1 MPKELVYMNN
11 QIDFYFD
18 IISPFSFIAHKK
30 IQKIIQNKKVL
41 FNYKPILL
49 GGLHKLAKIDAP
61 AFNKYKIK
69 ILQSDCEL
77 VSEKNNISFNWNSKF
92 PINSLYMMRGYL
104 YVEENLKKLYLDAFF
119 NAYWR
124 DNIDLS
130 NEIEISKIL
139 KILNIDN
146 KKFFEGISNQLIK
159 DQLKKLTAEA
169 FKKEL
174 FGAPTF
180 VANNKI
186 FWGQDRLDYAVD
198 EVSSN

>member
-1 MPKELVYMNN
+1 MSS

-18 IISPFSFIAHKK
+18 IISPFSYIAHKK
-30 IQKIIQNKKVL
+30 IQKIKQNKKIN
-41 FNYKPILL
+41 FNYKPVFL
-49 GGLHKLAKIDAP
+49 GGLHKLAEIDAP

-77 VSEKNNISFNWNSKF
+77 VADKNNIPFIWNSKF
-92 PINSLYMMRGYL
+92 PINSLYLMRGYL
-104 YVEENLKKLYLDAFF
+104 HVENRLKELYLDAFY

-130 NEIEISKIL
+130 DKIEFAQIL
-139 KILNIDN
+139 KSLNIN
-146 KKFFEGISNQLIK
+146 NEKFFEEINNQLIK
-159 DQLKKLTAEA
+159 DQLKELTTEA
-169 FKKEL
+169 FNKEL

-186 FWGQDRLDYAVD
+186 FWGQDRLEYAVD

>member
-1 MPKELVYMNN
+1 MSS

-18 IISPFSFIAHKK
+18 IISPFSYIAHKK
-30 IQKIIQNKKVL
+30 IKNIKKNKKIN
-41 FNYKPILL
+41 FNYKPVFL
-49 GGLHKLAKIDAP
+49 GGLHKLAEIDAP

-77 VSEKNNISFNWNSKF
+77 VAEKNDIPFVWNSKF
-92 PINSLYMMRGYL
+92 PINSLYLMRGYL
-104 YVEENLKKLYLDAFF
+104 YVEEKLKELYLDTFF

-124 DNIDLS
+124 DNVDLS
-130 NEIEISKIL
+130 DEIKLTKIL
-139 KILNIDN
+139 KDLNIDD
-146 KKFFEGISNQLIK
+146 KKFTEGIKNQLIK
-159 DQLKKLTAEA
+159 DQLKELTTEA
-169 FKKEL
+169 FDKEL

-186 FWGQDRLDYAVD
+186 FWGQDRLEYAVD

>member
-1 MPKELVYMNN
+1 MNS

-18 IISPFSFIAHKK
+18 IISPFSYIAHKK
-30 IQKIIQNKKVL
+30 IQIIKQNKKIN
-41 FNYKPILL
+41 FNYKPVFL
-49 GGLHKLAKIDAP
+49 GGLHKLAEIDAP
-61 AFNKYKIK
+61 AFNKFKIK
-69 ILQSDCEL
+69 ILQSDFEL
-77 VSEKNNISFNWNSKF
+77 VADKNNIPFIWNTKF

-104 YVEENLKKLYLDAFF
+104 FVEEKLKELYLDTFY

-130 NEIEISKIL
+130 DQIELTKIL
-139 KILNIDN
+139 KSLNIDD
-146 KKFFEGISNQLIK
+146 KKFVEGIKNQLIK
-159 DQLKKLTAEA
+159 DQLKKLTTEA
-169 FKKEL
+169 FDKEL

-186 FWGQDRLDYAVD
+186 FWGQDRLEYAVD

>member
-1 MPKELVYMNN
+1 M
-11 QIDFYFD
+11 
-18 IISPFSFIAHKK
+18 
-30 IQKIIQNKKVL
+30 
-41 FNYKPILL
+41 

-61 AFNKYKIK
+61 AFDKYKIK

-77 VSEKNNISFNWNSKF
+77 VSEKNNISFIWNSKF
-92 PINSLYMMRGYL
+92 PINSLYIMRGYL
-104 YVEENLKKLYLDAFF
+104 YVEENLKELYLDAFY

-130 NEIEISKIL
+130 DEIEITKIL
-139 KILNIDN
+139 KSLNIDN
-146 KKFFEGISNQLIK
+146 KKFFEGINNQLIK
-159 DQLKKLTAEA
+159 DQLKELTTEA
-169 FKKEL
+169 FNKEL

-198 EVSSN
+198 EVSYN

>member
-1 MPKELVYMNN
+1 MNN

-30 IQKIIQNKKVL
+30 IQKINQNKKII
-41 FNYKPILL
+41 FNYKPIFL
-49 GGLHKLAKIDAP
+49 GGLHKLAEIDAP

-77 VSEKNNISFNWNSKF
+77 VTEKNNIPFIWNSKF
-92 PINSLYMMRGYL
+92 PINSLYLMRGYL
-104 YVEENLKKLYLDAFF
+104 YVEKEIKETYVDLFF

-124 DNIDLS
+124 DNLDLS
-130 NEIEISKIL
+130 DETEITKIL
-139 KILNIDN
+139 KILNLDS
-146 KKFFEGISNQLIK
+146 KKFFEGINNQLIK
-159 DQLKKLTAEA
+159 DQLKELTNKA
-169 FKKEL
+169 FEKEL

-186 FWGQDRLDYAVD
+186 FWGQDRLEYAI
-198 EVSSN
+198 EELNLIK